1 MKQYYVIRHGWNA
14 ANQSA
19 LCRPASPR
27 NDFESGRMMLV
38 GIVAAESADQA
49 KAQFEGSCYANQVL
63 SCETNPRAIR
73 GLTSAIAKYRQQDA
87 IASSVQNG
95 GESCE

>member
-1 MKQYYVIRHGWNA
+1 MKKYYVIRHGWNA

-19 LCRPASPR
+19 MCRPANPR
-27 NDFESGRMMLV
+27 NDFESGRMMLI
-38 GIVAAESADQA
+38 GIVAAESAEQA
-49 KAQFEGSCYANQVL
+49 KAQFEGGCYSNQVL

-87 IASSVQNG
+87 IASSLQNG